1 MICIRLFL
9 AFVSIG
15 AFSFGGGY
23 AAMPLIQ
30 SQVVERYGWISLAD
44 FADLVTIA
52 EMTPGPIAVNAATFV
67 GNQVAGIPGAAAATA
82 GCILPSCLFV
92 TALAWLYMRFRHM
105 ALLKKILE
113 SLRPAVVSMILTSG
127 LTILT
132 AAFFQNGQFSVADQN
147 LSLRAVVYF
156 LAALFFLR
164 RKKAS
169 PIRVM
174 LACGVAEVICQ
185 TILIAFQSF
194 RL

>member
-1 MICIRLFL
+1 
-9 AFVSIG
+9 
-15 AFSFGGGY
+15 
-23 AAMPLIQ
+23 MPLIQ
-30 SQVVERYGWISLAD
+30 SQIVERYGWITPAD

-92 TALAWLYMRFRHM
+92 TVLAWLYQRFRHM

-113 SLRPAVVSMILTSG
+113 SLRPAVVSMIFTSG

-132 AAFFQNGQFSVADQN
+132 AAFFRNGQPSLAGRN
-147 LSLRAVVYF
+147 LNLRAVAYF

-164 RKKAS
+164 RKKAG
-169 PIRVM
+169 PIQVM
-174 LACGVAEVICQ
+174 LSCGAAEVIYQ
-185 TILIAFQSF
+185 AAALAFRF
-194 RL
+194 LPL